1 MEPLFTQSGW
11 YPTRQA
17 RIFAVLALAS
27 PTEGDRSMR
36 PLLRS
41 LAAAA
46 LSAAWIPIF
55 PTAHAQTESQP
66 PGLSNPSSNIPDQKL
81 DAAAAAMEKV
91 AGVQQDYRERIAA
104 ADPSEKERLAS
115 EGTKALVKA
124 VTDEGL
130 SVEEYTSILRLAQND
145 PEVRQKLIR
154 RLDPSTK

>member
-1 MEPLFTQSGW
+1 
-11 YPTRQA
+11 
-17 RIFAVLALAS
+17 
-27 PTEGDRSMR
+27 MR
-36 PLLRS
+36 PLVRP

-46 LSAAWIPIF
+46 LTAAWIPLL
-55 PTAHAQTESQP
+55 PTAHAQTP
-66 PGLSNPSSNIPDQKL
+66 PPAPGLSNPSPSIPDQKL

-91 AGVQQDYRERIAA
+91 AGVQQDYQQRIAA
-104 ADPSEKERLAS
+104 ADPSEKEKLAN

-145 PEVRQKLIR
+145 PQVREKILK

>member
-1 MEPLFTQSGW
+1 
-11 YPTRQA
+11 
-17 RIFAVLALAS
+17 
-27 PTEGDRSMR
+27 MR
-36 PLLRS
+36 PLVRP
-41 LAAAA
+41 LAAAV
-46 LSAAWIPIF
+46 LTAAWLPTF
-55 PTAHAQTESQP
+55 PVAHAQTPPPS
-66 PGLSNPSSNIPDQKL
+66 PGLSNPSPNIPDQKL

-91 AGVQQDYRERIAA
+91 AGVQQDYQQRIAA

-145 PEVRQKLIR
+145 PEVRQKIIR